1 MDIEPD
7 PKNVVGSL
15 IKGDRLLGLFTTERR
30 EITLSEFAS
39 EAGFNKTTAYRH
51 LQTMVE
57 VGWLTRPP
65 SGGYRL
71 GKRLLVLGAIARADV
86 NLRQE
91 ALPVMRALAE
101 KTGDT
106 AFLMIPGPQGAVIVE
121 TVVGTHPVQVNGLVP
136 GAILPYHVAAGP
148 IALAAFS
155 PDVEARVLGSSR
167 EQFTSQTATTTA
179 ALRERFRATRADGYA
194 LSYEDYI
201 EGVAAVGAPVI
212 GDRGVAV
219 AALSVGGPI
228 NRFKPSMRA
237 KAISLVIEAAESLS
251 EGIGN

>member
-1 MDIEPD
+1 MNTEPD

-30 EITLSEFAS
+30 EITLSEFAA

-57 VGWLTRPP
+57 VGWLVRSPN
-65 SGGYRL
+65 GGYRL
-71 GKRLLVLGAIARADV
+71 GKRLLVLGSIARADV

-101 KTGDT
+101 QLGDT
-106 AFLMIPGPQGAVIVE
+106 AFLMIPGTQGAVIVE
-121 TVVGTHPVQVNGLVP
+121 TVVGTNPVQVNGLVP

-148 IALAAFS
+148 VALAAYS
-155 PDVEARVLGSSR
+155 PELEARILGSGR
-167 EQFTSQTATTTA
+167 EEFTSQTATTTA
-179 ALRERFRATRADGYA
+179 ELREKFRATREHGYA

-212 GDRGVAV
+212 GDHGVAV

-228 NRFKPSMRA
+228 NRFKPSMRT
-237 KAISLVIEAAESLS
+237 KVVSLVTEAARSLS
-251 EGIGN
+251 EGMGA